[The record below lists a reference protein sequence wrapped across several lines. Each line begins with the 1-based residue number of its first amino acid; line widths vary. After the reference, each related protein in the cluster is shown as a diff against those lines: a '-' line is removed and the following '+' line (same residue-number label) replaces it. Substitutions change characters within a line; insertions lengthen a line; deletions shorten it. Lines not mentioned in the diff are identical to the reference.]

1 MEKHPHI
8 PLSFDEISAFHQA
21 DSLVYE
27 EARKQAM
34 IQYHH
39 QHSGHADAI
48 ILANTSFNI
57 PLGESILTSRPGTP
71 SGALNIHLA
80 QPPVNAACENH
91 ILSACKP
98 DGPGANQ
105 RLRENTQRLVDSGIV
120 EKLGTN
126 QALDASPFEVD
137 ETSGMSEDD
146 ADTNR
151 KRTQEAHARYW
162 EAMGGIDQVIGKR
175 PHKK

>member
-1 MEKHPHI
+1 MENHPHV
-8 PLSFDEISAFHQA
+8 P
-21 DSLVYE
+21 
-27 EARKQAM
+27 EAQRRSM
-34 IQYHH
+34 NQYHYH
-39 QHSGHADAI
+39 HCGNADAI

-57 PLGESILTSRPGTP
+57 PLGGSILTSRPVTP
-71 SGALNIHLA
+71 SGGPSIHLA

-98 DGPGANQ
+98 DDPSADQ
-105 RLRENTQRLVDSGIV
+105 RIRENTRLLVDSGIV

-137 ETSGMSEDD
+137 ETSYMSQDD
-146 ADTNR
+146 AETNR

-162 EAMGGIDQVIGKR
+162 EAMGGIDRVIGKR